1 MSRRTNLLTFGLLAL
16 CSQVAFTAPMPYDS
30 IGNPLNNASSLDRE
44 VQRKGDLLNLVPNRV
59 RVNQAGYRQRDVVLG
74 LAQFYYVGT
83 ALTYSVVNDARV
95 PVANGTLSPKGA
107 VTVSGQ
113 INPTASNSAEHQTGG
128 NGDWKTGYPMTGTL
142 VSGPLMAGI
151 LPATLPAGRYR
162 ILVGADSSVPF
173 IVSDNVYAMARDAAL
188 KFFGV
193 ARSGDYESW
202 FHPNSHMWD
211 GWLFD
216 TTARNPD
223 GTFTYK
229 GALKGGWYDCGNH
242 LKEARTISYPLA
254 ALGMLAATM
263 PEKDAD
269 NYALNQGVA
278 RPQPTDGIPDVLRE
292 AWVGSQFVFNSWRLA
307 KGKAADM
314 ILSVGDPGPDFGWWG
329 RPENQDAVLSPRR
342 GGRSERVLLKNW
354 GSGSMGD
361 FAAGLAFTSRK
372 YRVYSPSFADSA
384 LTIAKAMYETAKTT
398 NRKETAPDYA
408 GDAVLYDDLA
418 LAAVALLWATGD
430 TKYLKEIAYTAGMP
444 NGSGAVCAPSG
455 FGQGFETTR
464 FQGGFFGCGSDGMK
478 KNGGPTDYGSVNTL
492 ALYSFAKLILV
503 NADTAKNYGITAAQ
517 RDTLLLRTINQTPGP
532 TWGQLG
538 NAFFTIPV
546 GGQYDQPIRL
556 SYDSIWYA
564 MGQGYGKTG
573 WWNKYQFGNLADLYM
588 YYDMSS
594 LVDGRAILD
603 KPGNTDW
610 KRKEVLRVL
619 LGGLNYMFGTNAL
632 DLSYLYG
639 IGRKN
644 PMHPHHRSSNPEG
657 KNVPGAYYYYQIPVG
672 GLYGGLMTGPTNSE
686 VLREYFDTPVGQ
698 TEANCPDAQAVVMI
712 PLMGLASEAPVGPP
726 MPTVKVLYTTDTLA
740 VVQVDLDKW
749 GWVLLGIGA
758 DSALATQTRI
768 LPGNDTGNVIRV
780 AIGGLKPGTQYFFHV
795 VSTDLGGLSSKV
807 SKWPN
812 GLKDSIPFSFVTK
825 PVPPVPPLYGN
836 IKVCNVTSDSA
847 EVLWATPNGE
857 YFSSVMWADSA
868 SWKANRFNVTDS
880 DAVGNVPVRF
890 HRVKLKG
897 LKPKTTYYFK
907 VGTQGAYNA
916 MEGCFRTPN
925 EDVKF
930 DIRTTHYTWG
940 GKPAMGISVL
950 NQNEKLFDSLQIRL
964 YVNGTRA
971 ELLDLAARVDIAFK
985 YRSDAFIDS
994 GLFAYTK
1001 NVSKSRPKL
1010 IDPTCPAATQS
1021 CAWYFDLP
1029 MYGATMDPLA
1039 RWRLDV
1045 VFDRH
1050 LLARDTTE
1058 ILDQPPTHDPF
1069 AVGGQDWSMRAH
1081 VAGSD
1086 NGLSPVDYAGV
1097 PAMGKEDIDNKT
1109 QDIPVNPYI
1118 AVYRRNEFVYGFS
1131 PSAVEQKTK
1140 RTVFAMDA
1148 SFDKPFDLPFGNTIE
1163 IGTGTSTTLKG
1174 TLNPYDVMIPQSKG
1188 YINTIWVNGTALTNA
1203 ERRAALTRQADG
1215 TWKVA
1220 LPLRFVTGTN
1230 KVDVTFFA
1238 SADSTDT
1245 LDATGCSEGKGCAFY
1260 NAHWYVNYV
1269 SNLTTSVLQVVDA
1282 ADRALGLVAPD
1293 SSRLIVRVKDGNAN
1307 LAKTAVD
1314 QVSVVATNRRTGLG
1328 FPLVLTETGLNTGVF
1343 QTATLSVVSAAAA
1356 AGQIQMAPGDTL
1368 DLRYQD
1374 ASDAADSSTA
1384 RIWAT
1389 SAWPSLVSGSVVA
1402 GCGSNHV
1409 SARLDK
1415 ALGAGLVPSG
1425 IQLLLNAAFEDKVP
1439 KTEGEFYNYSGTL
1452 AGWTVQHVDIVNGSI
1467 ATSLSAAQGILS
1479 LDLNDENPG
1488 WIGQRVATTTGGSVR
1503 LSLKYSANLGKSSTS
1518 PDTKLAVVLW
1528 NGVAI
1533 DTLVWDAVAEPIRS
1547 WKSATWDLRTT
1558 GSDSILI
1565 RSLIA
1570 GNAGIMVDDISLK
1583 GLTQSTTSVRDSILS
1598 GTLVLTDA
1606 VGTPIQQSAL
1616 APADITV
1623 LASGVDLLVQPAI
1636 PTVAGVT
1643 GGTLELLIRTIAG
1656 KLTTTRIVLTDSVGP
1671 WIDSAKIVE
1680 NVEGRA
1686 VDTLLVWTSEPTLF
1700 AAKTFPVVLT
1710 RAGVAASTAGIVVD
1724 SSWLSD
1730 PATGKWTFLLRGGV
1744 VQARDF
1750 IRWKP
1755 VGADFSSLVGNMVA
1769 GERIVFRGAVGPAAP
1784 QIRDSLVV
1792 ERTGASWT
1800 TSIHFNDRPAETTTG
1815 MTLQAGRLTG
1825 YNTQKGYD
1833 FWIQLDSVKGL
1844 AFEWYRYPAIGLLGP
1859 NQWGNMAY
1867 HRFDGSVTTATASV
1881 PAAASVTD
1889 AHGIPALDC
1898 PTMAREVKL
1907 ISRPA
1912 PFSRAWI
1919 LDTDGDSRADQVRMV
1934 FRKLL
1939 VAKDLPDSVE
1949 VRFGTGTE
1957 RRSAVVSMLD
1967 ATDSNLVIRVPAFAF
1982 GSTIGS
1988 GPDGSGTLILWKS
2001 ASPNGPYPL
2010 SDSVGPAVVSAGLVY
2025 GSVVD
2030 TLDLVFSEPVG
2041 KGGGVGWITSRPATE
2056 LGTLYLPDSVQ
2067 PSRWRLPVVQGS
2079 VFPGD
2084 SVRMGPTSR
2093 WTEAHFRKAG
2103 ASHPWIPVTGGERAP
2118 VGGWYNDVDGDG
2130 RVDQATVVFALAPR
2144 TRPAFSLWW
2153 PNAAGGLDSASIG
2166 ADTWEPGPDGKT
2178 LTIPVGPFA
2187 KGVTSASTTV
2197 LGKWMS
2203 PTERWFAMNDSVP
2216 PVLVSAVFRYGATES
2231 HPDTLRVRW
2240 SELSTVDI
2248 AGNFLRH
2255 KSRGAE
2261 APILPIQYQPDLDG
2275 MGGFLTLRPDT
2286 VQLRKGDSASFQ
2298 LGSAFDRFFARVG
2311 ARSPYV
2317 PVVFGPRP
2325 SRVDFRLKPYMEL
2338 PAPTSRPGDAFQ
2350 IWVRGRG
2357 EDVWVDCDSVPVAD
2371 TLTSWIGATLTM
2383 NRVQEGSAYIYDNA
2397 GTFVATA
2404 NLDRLIAMAAS
2415 EKLPMDGSE
2424 TFQLR
2429 LSWDGRSTRG
2439 KFVGSGPYVMRLL
2452 LKDADPEN
2460 PRGLPVITNRVY
2472 KLGIKRSTK

>member
-1 MSRRTNLLTFGLLAL
+1 MSRRTKLLTLGLLTL
-16 CSQVAFTAPMPYDS
+16 CSQVAHAAPMPYDS

-128 NGDWKTGYPMTGTL
+128 NGDWKTGYPMTGTT
-142 VSGPLMAGI
+142 VSGTLMAGI

-223 GTFTYK
+223 GSFTYK

-254 ALGMLAATM
+254 TLGMLAATM

-361 FAAGLAFTSRK
+361 FAAGLAFTSRR
-372 YRVYSPSFADSA
+372 YRVFSPSFADSA
-384 LTIAKAMYETAKTT
+384 LTIAKAMYEVAKTS

-538 NAFFTIPV
+538 SAFFTIPV

-556 SYDSIWYA
+556 AYDSIWYA

-632 DLSYLYG
+632 DISYLYG

-698 TEANCPDAQAVVMI
+698 TEANCPDAQAAVMI

-726 MPTVKVLYTTDTLA
+726 MPTVKVLDVTDTSALI
-740 VVQVDLDKW
+740 QIDLDKW
-749 GWVLLGIGA
+749 GFVKLGLGL
-758 DSALATQTRI
+758 DSALAAQTRI
-768 LPGNDTGNVIRV
+768 VPGGDTNMVVRIH
-780 AIGGLKPGTQYFFHV
+780 IGGLKPATQYYFHV
-795 VSTDLGGLSSKV
+795 VSSDLGGLSSLV
-807 SKWPN
+807 SKRPN
-812 GLKDSIPFSFVTK
+812 GLGDSISLGFVTDAL
-825 PVPPVPPLYGN
+825 PAIPPLYGN

-857 YFSSVMWADSA
+857 YRSSVMWADSI
-868 SWKANRFNVTDS
+868 SWKANKFNVTDS

-890 HRVKLKG
+890 HRVKLQG
-897 LKPKTTYYFK
+897 LKPKTTYYYK
-907 VGTQGAYNA
+907 VGTPGSYDATV
-916 MEGCFRTPN
+916 GCFRTPN

-964 YVNGTRA
+964 YVNGTQA
-971 ELLDLAARVDIAFK
+971 EILDLAARVDIAFK

-1010 IDPTCPAATQS
+1010 IDPACPAATQS

-1050 LLARDTTE
+1050 LLERDSTE
-1058 ILDQPPTHDPF
+1058 ILDKPPTHDPF
-1069 AVGGQDWSMRAH
+1069 AVGGQDWSMRPH
-1081 VAGSD
+1081 LAGSD
-1086 NGLSPVDYAGV
+1086 NGLSPVAYPGV
-1097 PAMGKEDIDNKT
+1097 PAMGKEDIDKLT

-1148 SFDKPFDLPFGNTIE
+1148 TFDKPFDLPFGNTIE

-1245 LDATGCSEGKGCAFY
+1245 LDAAGCSEGKGCAFY
-1260 NAHWYVNYV
+1260 NAFWYVNYV
-1269 SNLTTSVLQVVDA
+1269 SNLTASLMQVVDA
-1282 ADRALGLVAPD
+1282 SDKALGLVTPD

-1307 LAKTAVD
+1307 LVKTAPD
-1314 QVSVVATNRRTGLG
+1314 QVAVVASNRRTGAG
-1328 FPLVLTETGLNTGVF
+1328 IPLVLTETGVNTGVF
-1343 QTATLSVVSAAAA
+1343 QTAYLAVVSAAAV
-1356 AGQIQMAPGDTL
+1356 AGQLQMMPGDTL

-1374 ASDAADSSTA
+1374 ASDAADTSAA
-1384 RIWAT
+1384 RVWAT
-1389 SAWPSLVSGSVVA
+1389 AAWPSLVSGAVVA

-1409 SARLDK
+1409 SAKLDK
-1415 ALGAGLVPSG
+1415 PLGAGG
-1425 IQLLLNAAFEDKVP
+1425 A
-1439 KTEGEFYNYSGTL
+1439 
-1452 AGWTVQHVDIVNGSI
+1452 
-1467 ATSLSAAQGILS
+1467 
-1479 LDLNDENPG
+1479 
-1488 WIGQRVATTTGGSVR
+1488 
-1503 LSLKYSANLGKSSTS
+1503 
-1518 PDTKLAVVLW
+1518 
-1528 NGVAI
+1528 
-1533 DTLVWDAVAEPIRS
+1533 
-1547 WKSATWDLRTT
+1547 
-1558 GSDSILI
+1558 
-1565 RSLIA
+1565 
-1570 GNAGIMVDDISLK
+1570 
-1583 GLTQSTTSVRDSILS
+1583 RDSILG

-1606 VGTPIQQSAL
+1606 FGAPVQQSL
-1616 APADITV
+1616 LTPADITV
-1623 LASGVDLLVQPAI
+1623 LGSGVDLLVQPII

-1643 GGTLELLIRTIAG
+1643 GGSLELQIRTKAG
-1656 KLTTTRIVLTDSVGP
+1656 KLTTTNVMLTDSVGP

-1680 NVEGRA
+1680 NIDGRA
-1686 VDTLLVWTSEPTLF
+1686 TDTLYAWTSEPTVF
-1700 AAKTFPVVLT
+1700 AKKTLPEIITGAGLPVS
-1710 RAGVAASTAGIVVD
+1710 GAAVEVNSA
-1724 SSWLSD
+1724 WLSD
-1730 PATGKWTFLLRGGV
+1730 PAAGRWTILLR
-1744 VQARDF
+1744 
-1750 IRWKP
+1750 
-1755 VGADFSSLVGNMVA
+1755 S
-1769 GERIVFRGAVGPAAP
+1769 GAVRAG
-1784 QIRDSLVV
+1784 DLV
-1792 ERTGASWT
+1792 RW
-1800 TSIHFNDRPAETTTG
+1800 N
-1815 MTLQAGRLTG
+1815 
-1825 YNTQKGYD
+1825 
-1833 FWIQLDSVKGL
+1833 
-1844 AFEWYRYPAIGLLGP
+1844 
-1859 NQWGNMAY
+1859 
-1867 HRFDGSVTTATASV
+1867 
-1881 PAAASVTD
+1881 PAAATD
-1889 AHGIPALDC
+1889 ANGIAALDC
-1898 PTMAREVKL
+1898 PAMAREIKL

-1919 LDTDGDSRADQVRMV
+1919 LDADGDSRADQVRMV
-1934 FRKLL
+1934 FRKIL
-1939 VAKDLPDSVE
+1939 VPRDLPDSVE
-1949 VRFGTGTE
+1949 VMFGLGAE
-1957 RRSAVVSMLD
+1957 RRSVAVSMAD
-1967 ATDSNLVIRVPAFAF
+1967 AADSNLVIRIPGFAF
-1982 GSTIGS
+1982 GSTIGAGS
-1988 GPDGSGTLILWKS
+1988 DGSGTLMLWKS
-2001 ASPNGPYPL
+2001 GTANGPYPL

-2025 GSVVD
+2025 GALVD
-2030 TLDLVFSEPVG
+2030 TLDLSFSEPVR
-2041 KGGGVGWITSRPATE
+2041 KGAGVGWITGWPGQE
-2056 LGTLYLPDSVQ
+2056 WGTLYLPDSVK
-2067 PSRWRLPVVQGS
+2067 PARWRLPVAQGS
-2079 VFPGD
+2079 VYPDD
-2084 SVRMGPTSR
+2084 SLRLGPTSR
-2093 WTEAHFRKAG
+2093 WTEAHASKAG
-2103 ASHPWIPVTGGERAP
+2103 ANHPWIVVTGGERGP
-2118 VGGWYNDVDGDG
+2118 MGGWYKDVDGDG

-2153 PNAAGGLDSASIG
+2153 PDGAGGLDSSAVASG
-2166 ADTWEPGPDGKT
+2166 AWSPLADGKT
-2178 LTIPVGPFA
+2178 VTIPVGPFA
-2187 KGVTSASTTV
+2187 KGVTVSASTT
-2197 LGKWMS
+2197 LGKWS
-2203 PTERWFAMNDSVP
+2203 SGGESWFGMQDSVP
-2216 PVLVSAVFRYGATES
+2216 PALVSAVVRYGSVEGV
-2231 HPDTLRVRW
+2231 PDTLRVRW
-2240 SELSTVDI
+2240 SEPATVEM
-2248 AGNFLRH
+2248 AGNFLRRS
-2255 KSRGAE
+2255 SRGTV
-2261 APILPIQYQPDLDG
+2261 APILPILLQTDLDS
-2275 MGGFLTLRPDT
+2275 MGGFLTLRSDS
-2286 VQLRKGDSASFQ
+2286 VQLRKGDSASF
-2298 LGSAFDRFFARVG
+2298 LPGGAFDRHYAIVG
-2311 ARSPYV
+2311 AASPYV

-2325 SRVDFRLKPYMEL
+2325 SRVDFRLQPYMEL
-2338 PAPTSRPGDAFQ
+2338 PSPTLRNGDPFQ
-2350 IWVRGRG
+2350 VWVRARG
-2357 EDVWVDCDSVPVAD
+2357 EEVWVDCDSVPVAD
-2371 TLTSWIGATLTM
+2371 TLTPWVGATLTM
-2383 NRVQEGSAYIYDNA
+2383 NRVQEGRAYIYDNG
-2397 GTFVATA
+2397 GTFVASA
-2404 NLDRLIAMAAS
+2404 NLDRLIAMAAADR
-2415 EKLPMDGSE
+2415 LPKDGSE

-2429 LSWDGRSTRG
+2429 FSWDGRSL
-2439 KFVGSGPYVMRLL
+2439 KSSQVASGPYVMRLL
-2452 LKDADPEN
+2452 LKDNDPEN
-2460 PRGLPVITNRVY
+2460 PKGLPVLTNRVY
-2472 KLGIKRSTK
+2472 KLGIKRPTK

>member
-1 MSRRTNLLTFGLLAL
+1 MSRRTKPLILGLLAL
-16 CSQVAFTAPMPYDS
+16 CSQVAHAAPMPYDS
-30 IGNPLNNASSLDRE
+30 IGNPLNNASALDRE

-128 NGDWKTGYPMTGTL
+128 NGDWKTGYPMTGTT

-216 TTARNPD
+216 TTARNAD
-223 GTFTYK
+223 GSFTYK

-254 ALGMLAATM
+254 TLGMLAATM

-269 NYALNQGVA
+269 NYALNQGIA

-307 KGKAADM
+307 KGRAADM

-384 LTIAKAMYETAKTT
+384 LTIAKAMYEVAKTS

-538 NAFFTIPV
+538 SAFFTIPV

-556 SYDSIWYA
+556 AYDSIWYA

-632 DLSYLYG
+632 DISYLYG

-698 TEANCPDAQAVVMI
+698 TEANCPDAQAAVMI
-712 PLMGLASEAPVGPP
+712 PLMGLASEAPIGPP

-768 LPGNDTGNVIRV
+768 LQGNDTGNVIRV

-812 GLKDSIPFSFVTK
+812 GLKDSIPFSFMTK
-825 PVPPVPPLYGN
+825 PVPPVPPIYGN

-868 SWKANRFNVTDS
+868 SWKANKFNVTDS

-916 MEGCFRTPN
+916 VEGCFRTPN

-964 YVNGTRA
+964 YVNGTTA
-971 ELLDLAARVDIAFK
+971 QLLDLAARVDIAFK

-1086 NGLSPVDYAGV
+1086 NGLSPVDYPGV

-1148 SFDKPFDLPFGNTIE
+1148 TFDKPFDLPFGNTIE

-1203 ERRAALTRQADG
+1203 ERRAALTRQTDG
-1215 TWKVA
+1215 TWKVS

-1260 NAHWYVNYV
+1260 NAYWYVNYV
-1269 SNLTTSVLQVVDA
+1269 SNLTPSLMQVVDA
-1282 ADRALGLVAPD
+1282 ADNALGVVAPD

-1307 LAKTAVD
+1307 LSKVAAD
-1314 QVSVVATNRRTGLG
+1314 QVTVVATNRRTGLG
-1328 FPLVLTETGLNTGVF
+1328 FPLVLTETGVNTGTF
-1343 QTATLSVVSAAAA
+1343 QTAYLSVVSAAAA
-1356 AGQIQMAPGDTL
+1356 AGQIQIMSGDTL

-1374 ASDAADSSTA
+1374 ASDAADTSAA
-1384 RIWAT
+1384 RVWAT
-1389 SAWPSLVSGSVVA
+1389 AAWPSLVSGAVVA

-1415 ALGAGLVPSG
+1415 PLGSGLAVSG
-1425 IQLLLNAAFEDKVP
+1425 VQLLLNAAFEDKVP
-1439 KTEGEFYNYSGTL
+1439 RTEGEFYNYSGTL
-1452 AGWTVQHVDIVNGSI
+1452 AGWTVQDVDIVNGTI

-1488 WIGQRVATTTGGSVR
+1488 WIGQRVATVSGGVVR
-1503 LSLKYSANLGKSSTS
+1503 LSLKFSANLGQPTTS
-1518 PDTKLAVVLW
+1518 PSTKQAEVVW

-1533 DTLVWDAVAEPIRS
+1533 DTLVWNALAEPMRS
-1547 WKSATWDLRTT
+1547 WKSATWDLRAT

-1565 RSLIA
+1565 RSLIP
-1570 GNAGIMVDDISLK
+1570 GNAGIMVDDISIM
-1583 GLTQSTTSVRDSILS
+1583 GLTPSTSAVRDSILG

-1606 VGTPIQQSAL
+1606 FGAPVQQSVL
-1616 APADITV
+1616 AGADITV
-1623 LASGVDLLVQPAI
+1623 LPSGVDLLVQPII

-1643 GGTLELLIRTIAG
+1643 GGSLELRIRTKAG
-1656 KLTTTRIVLTDSVGP
+1656 KLTTTNVALTDSVGP

-1680 NVEGRA
+1680 NIEGRA
-1686 VDTLLVWTSEPTLF
+1686 VDTLFAWTSEPTVF
-1700 AAKTFPVVLT
+1700 AMKTLPEIITGAGFPVSG
-1710 RAGVAASTAGIVVD
+1710 AGVVVN
-1724 SSWLSD
+1724 SAWLSD
-1730 PATGKWTFLLRGGV
+1730 PATGQWTILLRSGA
-1744 VQARDF
+1744 VQAGDLV
-1750 IRWKP
+1750 RWNP
-1755 VGADFSSLVGNMVA
+1755 L
-1769 GERIVFRGAVGPAAP
+1769 AA
-1784 QIRDSLVV
+1784 
-1792 ERTGASWT
+1792 
-1800 TSIHFNDRPAETTTG
+1800 
-1815 MTLQAGRLTG
+1815 
-1825 YNTQKGYD
+1825 
-1833 FWIQLDSVKGL
+1833 
-1844 AFEWYRYPAIGLLGP
+1844 
-1859 NQWGNMAY
+1859 
-1867 HRFDGSVTTATASV
+1867 
-1881 PAAASVTD
+1881 TD
-1889 AHGIPALDC
+1889 ARGIAALDC
-1898 PTMAREVKL
+1898 PALAREIKL

-1919 LDTDGDSRADQVRMV
+1919 LDSDGDSRADQVRMV

-1939 VAKDLPDSVE
+1939 AAKDLPDSVE
-1949 VRFGTGTE
+1949 VRFGLGAE
-1957 RRSAVVSMLD
+1957 RKSAFVSMAD
-1967 ATDSNLVIRVPAFAF
+1967 ATDSNLVIRIPAFAF
-1982 GSTIGS
+1982 GSTIGA
-1988 GPDGSGTLILWKS
+1988 GVDGSGTLVLWKS
-2001 ASPNGPYPL
+2001 GSPNGPYPL
-2010 SDSVGPAVVSAGLVY
+2010 SDSVGPAVVSAGLAY
-2025 GSVVD
+2025 GAMLD
-2030 TLDLVFSEPVG
+2030 TLSLVFSEPVR
-2041 KGGGVGWITSRPATE
+2041 KGAGVGWLAGWPGQE

-2067 PSRWRLPVVQGS
+2067 PKLWRLPVAQGS
-2079 VFPGD
+2079 VYPGD

-2093 WTEAHFRKAG
+2093 WTEAHARKAE
-2103 ASHPWIPVTGGERAP
+2103 ANHPWVVVTGGERAP
-2118 VGGWYNDVDGDG
+2118 LGGWYKDTDGDG
-2130 RVDQATVVFALAPR
+2130 RVDQATVVFSLAPR

-2153 PNAAGGLDSASIG
+2153 PGVAGVLDSSAVASGTWAPG
-2166 ADTWEPGPDGKT
+2166 ADGRTV
-2178 LTIPVGPFA
+2178 TISVGPFA
-2187 KGVTSASTTV
+2187 KGITSSGTTS
-2197 LGKWMS
+2197 LGKWS
-2203 PTERWFAMNDSVP
+2203 SVGGTWFAMQDSVP
-2216 PVLVSAVFRYGATES
+2216 PILVSATVRYAATEGL
-2231 HPDTLRVRW
+2231 PDTLRVRW
-2240 SELSTVDI
+2240 SEPATVES

-2255 KSRGAE
+2255 SSRGAV
-2261 APILPIQYQPDLDG
+2261 APILPILLQPDPDS
-2275 MGGFLTLRPDT
+2275 MGGFLTLRPDS
-2286 VQLRKGDSASFQ
+2286 VQLRKGDSAAFVP
-2298 LGSAFDRFFARVG
+2298 GGAFDRNGAIVG
-2311 ARSPYV
+2311 FQSPYV

-2325 SRVDFRLKPYMEL
+2325 SRVDFRLNPYMEL
-2338 PAPTSRPGDAFQ
+2338 PVATSRQGDPFQ
-2350 IWVRGRG
+2350 VWVRARG
-2357 EDVWVDCDSVPVAD
+2357 EEVWLDCDSVPVAD
-2371 TLTSWIGATLTM
+2371 TLTPWIGATLTM
-2383 NRVQEGSAYIYDNA
+2383 NRVQEGRAYIYDNG
-2397 GTFVATA
+2397 GTFVASA
-2404 NLDRLIAMAAS
+2404 NLDRLIAMAAADR
-2415 EKLPMDGSE
+2415 LPKDGSE

-2429 LSWDGRSTRG
+2429 LSWDGRSV
-2439 KFVGSGPYVMRLL
+2439 KDKLVASGPYVMRLL
-2452 LKDADPEN
+2452 LKDMDPEN
-2460 PRGLPVITNRVY
+2460 PRGLPVLTNRVY
-2472 KLGIKRSTK
+2472 KLGIKRPTK

>member
-1 MSRRTNLLTFGLLAL
+1 LTIGLLAL
-16 CSQVAFTAPMPYDS
+16 CSLDVLAAPMPYDS
-30 IGNPLNNASSLDRE
+30 IGNPLNNASPLDRE

-59 RVNQAGYRQRDVVLG
+59 RVNQAGYRQRDVALG

-95 PVANGTLSPKGA
+95 PVATGTLSPKGG

-113 INPTASNSAEHQTGG
+113 VNPTASNSAEHQTGG
-128 NGDWKTGYPMTGTL
+128 NGDWKTGYPMTGTI

-173 IVSDNVYAMARDAAL
+173 VVSDNVYAMARDAAL

-216 TTARNPD
+216 TTARNTD
-223 GTFTYK
+223 GSFTYK

-254 ALGMLAATM
+254 TLGMLAATM

-269 NYALNQGVA
+269 NYALNQGIA

-372 YRVYSPSFADSA
+372 YRVFSPSFADSA
-384 LTIAKAMYETAKTT
+384 LTIAKAMYEVAKSS

-430 TKYLKEIAYTAGMP
+430 TKYLKEIAYTPGMP
-444 NGSGAVCAPSG
+444 NGSGGVCASSG
-455 FGQGFETTR
+455 YGQGFETTR

-503 NADTAKNYGITAAQ
+503 NADTAKNYGISAAQ

-538 NAFFTIPV
+538 NASFTIPV
-546 GGQYDQPIRL
+546 GGQYDQPIRFA
-556 SYDSIWYA
+556 YDSIWYS

-594 LVDGRAILD
+594 LVDGRTILD

-644 PMHPHHRSSNPEG
+644 PMHPHHRASNPEG

-698 TEANCPDAQAVVMI
+698 TEANCPDAQAAVMI
-712 PLMGLASEAPVGPP
+712 PLMGLASEAPNGPP
-726 MPTVKVLYTTDTLA
+726 MPTVKVLDVSDTSALI
-740 VVQVDLDKW
+740 QIDLDKW
-749 GWVLLGIGA
+749 GFVKLGLGL

-768 LPGNDTGNVIRV
+768 VDGNDTAMAIRILV
-780 AIGGLKPGTQYFFHV
+780 GGLKPATQYYFHV
-795 VSTDLGGLSSKV
+795 VSTDLGGLSSLV
-807 SKWPN
+807 SKRPN
-812 GLKDSIPFSFVTK
+812 GTRD
-825 PVPPVPPLYGN
+825 PVPLGFITDAVPPPPPLYGN

-857 YFSSVMWADSA
+857 YRSSVMWADSA
-868 SWKANRFNVTDS
+868 SWKANSFKYSDS
-880 DAVGNVPVRF
+880 DAVGDVSVRF

-897 LKPKTTYYFK
+897 LKPKTTYYYK
-907 VGTQGAYNA
+907 VGTPGSYDATV
-916 MEGCFRTPN
+916 GCFRTPN

-964 YVNGTRA
+964 YVNGTA
-971 ELLDLAARVDIAFK
+971 AQLLDLAARVDIAFK

-1001 NVSKSRPKL
+1001 NVSKSRPRL

-1029 MYGATMDPLA
+1029 MHGATMDPLA

-1069 AVGGQDWSMRAH
+1069 AAGGQDWSMRAH
-1081 VAGSD
+1081 VAGTD
-1086 NGLSPVDYAGV
+1086 NGLSPVDYPGV

-1148 SFDKPFDLPFGNTIE
+1148 TFDKPFDLPFGNTIE
-1163 IGTGTSTTLKG
+1163 IGTGVSTTLNG

-1203 ERRAALTRQADG
+1203 QRRAALTRQPDG
-1215 TWKVA
+1215 TWKVS
-1220 LPLRFVTGTN
+1220 LPLRFAANTN

-1260 NAHWYVNYV
+1260 NAYWFVNYV
-1269 SNLTTSVLQVVDA
+1269 SDLTPSLLQVLDA
-1282 ADRALGLVAPD
+1282 AGNPLSKVVPD
-1293 SSRLIVRVKDGNAN
+1293 TSRLIVRVSDGNAN
-1307 LAKTAVD
+1307 IAKTAQD
-1314 QVSVVATNRRTGLG
+1314 QLLVTATNRRTGASFLLA
-1328 FPLVLTETGLNTGVF
+1328 LVETGLNTGVF
-1343 QTATLSVVSAAAA
+1343 QTGILPVVSSTAA
-1356 AGQIQMAPGDTL
+1356 AGQVQVAPGDTL
-1368 DLRYQD
+1368 DLLYRD
-1374 ASDAADSSTA
+1374 ALDSADVSSSTV
-1384 RIWAT
+1384 WA
-1389 SAWPSLVSGSVVA
+1389 SSSWPSLVGGAVVA
-1402 GCGSNHV
+1402 GCGANWI

-1415 ALGAGLVPSG
+1415 SLGGPS
-1425 IQLLLNAAFEDKVP
+1425 L
-1439 KTEGEFYNYSGTL
+1439 
-1452 AGWTVQHVDIVNGSI
+1452 
-1467 ATSLSAAQGILS
+1467 
-1479 LDLNDENPG
+1479 
-1488 WIGQRVATTTGGSVR
+1488 
-1503 LSLKYSANLGKSSTS
+1503 
-1518 PDTKLAVVLW
+1518 
-1528 NGVAI
+1528 
-1533 DTLVWDAVAEPIRS
+1533 
-1547 WKSATWDLRTT
+1547 
-1558 GSDSILI
+1558 
-1565 RSLIA
+1565 
-1570 GNAGIMVDDISLK
+1570 
-1583 GLTQSTTSVRDSILS
+1583 RDSIV
-1598 GTLVLTDA
+1598 GGALVLTDA
-1606 VGTPIQQSAL
+1606 MGAPVQQTVLVPS
-1616 APADITV
+1616 DILV
-1623 LASGVDLLVQPAI
+1623 LASGTDLRIQPAI
-1636 PTVAGVT
+1636 PNVAGVT
-1643 GGTLELLIRTIAG
+1643 GGTLDLQIRTATG
-1656 KLTTTRIVLTDSVGP
+1656 KLVATRTALTDSIGP

-1680 NVEGRA
+1680 NVDGLRA
-1686 VDTLLVWTSEPTLF
+1686 DTLMVWTSEPTRF
-1700 AAKTFPVVLT
+1700 AARTLPVVLT
-1710 RAGVAASTAGIVVD
+1710 RSGAPVSASSVQVD
-1724 SSWLSD
+1724 SAWLSD
-1730 PATGKWTFLLRGGV
+1730 PATGRWTFLLRGGV
-1744 VQARDF
+1744 VRAKDS
-1750 IRWKP
+1750 IRWSGSGSSVVQLVQGMVPGEKF
-1755 VGADFSSLVGNMVA
+1755 VFHGAT
-1769 GERIVFRGAVGPAAP
+1769 GPAAP
-1784 QIRDSLVV
+1784 DIRDSLVV
-1792 ERTGASWT
+1792 ERVGATWT
-1800 TSIHFNDRPAETTTG
+1800 TTIHFNDRPAESTLG
-1815 MTLQAGRLTG
+1815 MTLQGGRLTG
-1825 YNTQKGYD
+1825 YNTVKGYD
-1833 FWIQLDSVKGL
+1833 FWILLDSVQGA

-1859 NQWGNMAY
+1859 NRWANMTY
-1867 HRFDGSVTTATASV
+1867 HRIDGSIRTVAATG
-1881 PAAASVTD
+1881 PATPLVTD
-1889 AHGIPALDC
+1889 ASGNPAIDC
-1898 PTMAREVKL
+1898 PTLAREIKL

-1919 LDTDGDSRADQVRMV
+1919 LDADGDGSADQVRLV
-1934 FRKLL
+1934 FRKVV

-1949 VRFGTGTE
+1949 IAFGTGSE
-1957 RRSAVVSMLD
+1957 RRVVAVSMVD
-1967 ATDSNLVIRVPAFAF
+1967 ATDSLMTVSVPAFAF
-1982 GSTIGS
+1982 GATRGM
-1988 GPDGSGTLILWKS
+1988 GLDGSGSVVLWKS
-2001 ASPNGPYPL
+2001 GSPNGPYAL
-2010 SDSVGPAVVSAGLVY
+2010 ADSVGPVLVSASLGF
-2025 GSVVD
+2025 GDVVD
-2030 TLDLVFSEPVG
+2030 TLRLAFSEPLRTG
-2041 KGGGVGWITSRPATE
+2041 LGTGWIAAWPGREA
-2056 LGTLYLPDSVQ
+2056 GTALLPDSVQ
-2067 PSRWRLPVVQGS
+2067 ADLWKLPVVRGS
-2079 VFPGD
+2079 VGVGD
-2084 SVRMGPTSR
+2084 SLRLDPTSR
-2093 WTEAHFRKAG
+2093 WTDHRGRKAS
-2103 ASHPWIPVTGGERAP
+2103 AMDPWIPVSGGERAP
-2118 VGGWYNDVDGDG
+2118 VGGWFKDADGDG
-2130 RVDQATVVFALAPR
+2130 RVDQAFVVFGLPPR

-2153 PNAAGGLDSASIG
+2153 PNAAGTLDSSAVDSG
-2166 ADTWEPGPDGKT
+2166 AWEPGPDG
-2178 LTIPVGPFA
+2178 LTVAVPVGPFA
-2187 KGVTSASTTV
+2187 YGVTSSADSL
-2197 LGKWMS
+2197 LGKWNADGISRFVM
-2203 PTERWFAMNDSVP
+2203 RDSVP
-2216 PVLVSAVFRYGATES
+2216 PVVVAAAYRYASVDGL
-2231 HPDTLRVRW
+2231 PDTLRVRW
-2240 SELSTVDI
+2240 SEAATVDPL
-2248 AGNFLRH
+2248 GNYLRH
-2255 KSRGAE
+2255 GSA
-2261 APILPIQYQPDLDG
+2261 AMPLPVQVLSSWVDPAKPE
-2275 MGGFLTLRPDT
+2275 GFLILRSDSI
-2286 VQLRKGDSASFQ
+2286 QLRRGDSVSFQ
-2298 LGSAFDRFFARVG
+2298 GWMAQDAHGAYVGVVSPFVRVDFGS
-2311 ARSPYV
+2311 
-2317 PVVFGPRP
+2317 RP
-2325 SRVDFRLKPYMEL
+2325 SRVDFRLRPYMEL
-2338 PAPTSRPGDAFQ
+2338 PVAKVVEGEPFQ
-2350 IWVRGRG
+2350 LWMRARG
-2357 EDVWVDCDSVPVAD
+2357 EETWLRRDSTAVLD
-2371 TLTSWIGATLTM
+2371 TLLPWVGATLTM
-2383 NRVQEGSAYIYDNA
+2383 TKPMTGGAWIFDNQ
-2397 GTFVATA
+2397 GTFVV
-2404 NLDRLIAMAAS
+2404 AAS
-2415 EKLPMDGSE
+2415 FDDLPDLAKAGKLPMDASE
-2424 TFQLR
+2424 TFQIR
-2429 LSWDGRSTRG
+2429 LVWNGASATGEP
-2439 KFVGSGPYVMRLL
+2439 VASGPYVMRLL
-2452 LKDADPEN
+2452 LKDSDPDN
-2460 PRGLPVITNRVY
+2460 PKGLPVITNRVY
-2472 KLGIKRSTK
+2472 KLGIKRPTK